1 MNSLHT
7 LPKGV
12 AMQSPEQPSE
22 TRTPMLQLNQVGKS
36 FGAVRVLK
44 GIDLQ
49 VQHSEVVCLIGP
61 SGSGKSTLLRSMA
74 FLEEYDEGEVII
86 EGQLLGWVADS
97 MNSGSSSAKKRK
109 RAPQAQINQVRSNV
123 GMVFQQFNL
132 WPHMTAIGNV
142 CEALRRVRKLSADE
156 ARQRGMAMLDKVGL
170 AHKAASYPAQ
180 LSGGQQQ
187 RVAIARALAMEPHIM
202 LFDEPTSALDP
213 ELVGEVLQVM
223 KTLAKEGMTMVVVT
237 HEMGFA
243 AQVADSVV
251 FLDHGEV
258 VARGTPQEIFHNAEH
273 PRLQQFLQNYLD
285 RNAFW
290 QDGKEAGA

>member
-1 MNSLHT
+1 MKTSQQLA
-7 LPKGV
+7 GDR
-12 AMQSPEQPSE
+12 E
-22 TRTPMLQLNQVGKS
+22 PMLTLNKVGKS
-36 FGAVRVLK
+36 FGPLRVLK

-49 VQHSEVVCLIGP
+49 VRHSEVVCLIGP

-74 FLEEYDEGEVII
+74 FLEEYDEGEIII
-86 EGQLLGWVADS
+86 EGKLLGWMPGNGAP
-97 MNSGSSSAKKRK
+97 GKPRK
-109 RAPQAQINQVRSNV
+109 RAPQAQINQVRRNV

-251 FLDHGEV
+251 FLDQGEV
-258 VARGTPQEIFHNAEH
+258 VARGTPQEIFHNAEQ

-290 QDGKEAGA
+290 QDNKEASSV

>member
-1 MNSLHT
+1 MTDTSPILSLR
-7 LPKGV
+7 G
-12 AMQSPEQPSE
+12 
-22 TRTPMLQLNQVGKS
+22 VGKR
-36 FGAVRVLK
+36 FGTNQVLK
-44 GIDLQ
+44 GIDLD
-49 VQHSEVVCLIGP
+49 VQRSEVVCLIGP

-74 FLEEYDEGEVII
+74 FLEQYDEGEIHI
-86 EGQLLGWVADS
+86 QGQLLGWQS
-97 MNSGSSSAKKRK
+97 TSPRK
-109 RAPQAQINQVRSNV
+109 RASRARLNEVRSCL

-132 WPHMTAIGNV
+132 WPHMSALGNV
-142 CEALRRVRKLSADE
+142 TEAILRVKGLSSDE

-170 AHKAASYPAQ
+170 AHKADAFPAQ

-187 RVAIARALAMEPHIM
+187 RVAIARALAMEPSLM

-223 KTLAKEGMTMVVVT
+223 KQLASDGMTMVVVT

-243 AQVADSVV
+243 AQVADTVA
-251 FLDHGEV
+251 FLDQGRI
-258 VARGTPQEIFHNAEH
+258 VAKGSPRAIFHDTEH

-290 QDGKEAGA
+290 QDLKETTE